1 MEATSLSPMKRRAV
15 LGAKDA
21 NAALATPNTNKVA
34 RIGTPM
40 LSTPLALLVTSPLGG
55 ISSEKGKKRTAEEGR
70 QEGAD
75 ESPETKKACVDGV
88 SSYVIAGYGQF
99 DLVY

>member
-1 MEATSLSPMKRRAV
+1 MEATSLSPVKRRAV

-40 LSTPLALLVTSPLGG
+40 LSTPSTLLVTSPLREV
-55 ISSEKGKKRTAEEGR
+55 SSEKGKKRTAVEGG
-70 QEGAD
+70 QEVAD

-88 SSYVIAGYGQF
+88 SSYVIARHG
-99 DLVY
+99 